1 MDFNKE
7 IVIKLKR
14 QISDQVVQIILK
26 VTGTDKQKK
35 PWESLTRDYKN
46 DLRGKVA
53 RIIIDWKENGVP
65 SRFYSE
71 IKLLSN
77 ADILKRFE
85 LKVIEEP
92 NKGNMPNNDT
102 ADEQSRDTFQNSFND
117 DEELLY
123 PDVVDGDK
131 NHNDVTRSA
140 AASKNRMMSHQD
152 SSEESEDDNRVKF
165 DLSET
170 IALIRNATRKDR
182 VLTFKRILQHWA
194 VATNQT
200 HKALNLLLKLLKD
213 NKPEADYDSLPYSG
227 ESLLNKDYFREKLG
241 TDLEN
246 EIILKIRLPF
256 IVGYYHGKHKPSSV
270 EDLLKDF
277 ISEPIKLHPDNHG
290 PETEGR
296 KCTCTIY
303 CMSCDSPMRYYL
315 KKCKGGGYWGCERC
329 IQRGRKLSNKGEFEE
344 VS

>member
-7 IVIKLKR
+7 KVIKLKR
-14 QISDQVVQIILK
+14 QISDQVVQMILK

-77 ADILKRFE
+77 VDILKRFE

-102 ADEQSRDTFQNSFND
+102 ADEQSRDTFQNNFTSFND

-131 NHNDVTRSA
+131 NH
-140 AASKNRMMSHQD
+140 
-152 SSEESEDDNRVKF
+152 VKKYYQ
-165 DLSET
+165 
-170 IALIRNATRKDR
+170 ALITIFVYPYLRY
-182 VLTFKRILQHWA
+182 IL
-194 VATNQT
+194 
-200 HKALNLLLKLLKD
+200 
-213 NKPEADYDSLPYSG
+213 
-227 ESLLNKDYFREKLG
+227 
-241 TDLEN
+241 
-246 EIILKIRLPF
+246 
-256 IVGYYHGKHKPSSV
+256 
-270 EDLLKDF
+270 
-277 ISEPIKLHPDNHG
+277 
-290 PETEGR
+290 
-296 KCTCTIY
+296 
-303 CMSCDSPMRYYL
+303 
-315 KKCKGGGYWGCERC
+315 
-329 IQRGRKLSNKGEFEE
+329 LSRMT
-344 VS
+344 